1 MAAIEEFKE
10 EVKAKSEEL
19 VEMAGRQWRK
29 LSNITLLKSKLQRQK
44 ALASQVNGYFIIYCF
59 ESSLSRML
67 STLI

>member
-10 EVKAKSEEL
+10 EVKIKSEEL

-44 ALASQVNGYFIIYCF
+44 ALSSQVTCFLDYFF
-59 ESSLSRML
+59 L
-67 STLI
+67 TF